1 MCQEE
6 RSGSIAASFLQV
18 LIQMIPFDKAIF
30 ADSLKH
36 AVILAGIGFLVIQL
50 IWGEII
56 IDDLIG
62 MFFAIPLIAY
72 MIHIIRL
79 FK

>member
-1 MCQEE
+1 
-6 RSGSIAASFLQV
+6 
-18 LIQMIPFDKAIF
+18 MIPFDKAIF
-30 ADSLKH
+30 INSLKH
-36 AVILAGIGFLVIQL
+36 AIILAGIGFLIIQL

-62 MFFAIPLIAY
+62 MFFAIPLVAY